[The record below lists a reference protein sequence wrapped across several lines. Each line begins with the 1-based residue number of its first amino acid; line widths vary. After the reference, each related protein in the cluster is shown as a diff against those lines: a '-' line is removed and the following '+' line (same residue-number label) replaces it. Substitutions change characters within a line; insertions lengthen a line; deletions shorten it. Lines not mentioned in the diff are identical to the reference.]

1 MAEQWEHLV
10 VLMETGE
17 KGIPNIMPY
26 GPDGTLTGQWTPA
39 PAALNAL
46 GEQGWDIVSTSRA
59 GSSTESLATTLILKR
74 RKP

>member
-46 GEQGWDIVSTSRA
+46 GAQGWDVASTSR
-59 GSSTESLATTLILKR
+59 GFFY
-74 RKP
+74 